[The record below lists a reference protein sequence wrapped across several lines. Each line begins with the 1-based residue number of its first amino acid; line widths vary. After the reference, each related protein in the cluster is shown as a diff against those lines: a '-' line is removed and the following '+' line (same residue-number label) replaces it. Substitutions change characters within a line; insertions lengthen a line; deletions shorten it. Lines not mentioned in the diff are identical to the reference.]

1 MYRKANKYL
10 VLLVSFLIFG
20 FTQGRKEII
29 ALSDVSAEGLKSFEI
44 KSFSNRLESELVNLN
59 KYDVTSRQ
67 EIDKIINE
75 QKFQYSG
82 CTDQQC
88 AAEIG
93 KMLNADI
100 MLLSNI
106 LYDKDSKY
114 LNITLKI
121 VDVESAKIRTAL
133 SKDIMNNTIIQ
144 SLDNIEQY
152 LKELYRK
159 DNQSDQPEIIINPNI
174 QQKGLGNINI
184 TTDPIGSNVI
194 LDNESKG
201 LSPLFLEKIE
211 EGSHRIILNF
221 EGYERVAEVVTVYTD
236 STVNVNKKLVP
247 LTGHLTIKSTP
258 SGADIF
264 INEEYKGKAPL
275 DLEYLDV
282 GSYYITFKM
291 EGYEETFQPVSV
303 DWNQDNLVNQKL
315 VPLPAKVAFFSVP
328 TGADVYVD
336 SKIMGKTDNAGLILE
351 IQAGSHTIKMK
362 KKGYEPETININPSP
377 GENID
382 VDLSL
387 EKLPQGVSDNPLA
400 GWVSLTG
407 SPSDA
412 LIKYN
417 GNIINAPAKF
427 LELEKGRYNFKVS
440 REGYKSTTQS
450 VLLAPRKHQEIKY
463 QLYPVDKYKAQKL
476 AMYFPGLGHYYSE
489 KPVRG
494 FIWSSIQV
502 ACIAG
507 FSMLLDDYLQ
517 KNIDTNNAYDSY
529 MSARDVDDIN
539 QKSTIYQNAFSERN
553 NTLYALITVGVV
565 NIGNWIYNIVD
576 VKKVNEE
583 NEEKN

>member
-463 QLYPVDKYKAQKL
+463 QLY
-476 AMYFPGLGHYYSE
+476 
-489 KPVRG
+489 
-494 FIWSSIQV
+494 
-502 ACIAG
+502 
-507 FSMLLDDYLQ
+507 
-517 KNIDTNNAYDSY
+517 
-529 MSARDVDDIN
+529 
-539 QKSTIYQNAFSERN
+539 
-553 NTLYALITVGVV
+553 
-565 NIGNWIYNIVD
+565 
-576 VKKVNEE
+576 
-583 NEEKN
+583 